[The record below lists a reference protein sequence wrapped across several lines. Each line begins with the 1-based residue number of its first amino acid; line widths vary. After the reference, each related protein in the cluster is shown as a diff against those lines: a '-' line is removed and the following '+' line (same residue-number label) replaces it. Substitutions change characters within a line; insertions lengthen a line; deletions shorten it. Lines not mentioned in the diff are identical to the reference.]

1 MKASLLLGLLMLVPA
16 ATAGGDET
24 FACNMTALTRSERT
38 HYGKLPRRLMDA
50 VEERRE
56 LKNGYGFRLPATML
70 VSAAEWV
77 SFERRCCPFFTFA
90 LDIGR
95 DGGPVWLEV
104 TGSKGVKEFIRAE
117 FGLE

>member
-1 MKASLLLGLLMLVPA
+1 MRPFLLFGVLMLVPF
-16 ATAGGDET
+16 ATAEAGDT
-24 FACNMTALTRSERT
+24 FACNMMALTKSERA
-38 HYGKLPRRLMDA
+38 HYGKLARRLMDA

-70 VSAAEWV
+70 MDTAEWV

-90 LDIGR
+90 LKVTR
-95 DGGPVWLEV
+95 EGGPLWLEV
-104 TGSKGVKEFIRAE
+104 TGSQGVKEFIRAE